1 MATYPPSSPSTPPPP
16 PRSRVASPRA
26 SPYLQP
32 SPPRSSSLHGRS
44 PRLGQSSFDASL
56 DPSNPPSYTAS
67 PRVLFPEPTA
77 SPLHPAASAET
88 LHIVAADAPSSKEP
102 VQWQLGAGDGGGLEP
117 QGGRRRPPTLDLA
130 GSTAPLAHLRYS
142 TASAGSASGSDASNP
157 SAPSAAAASGAASN
171 KPPSIRPSFRLLFSL
186 TTRRT
191 LWCTIVPAL
200 VCGIVSGLVPPYMTQ
215 MLGDAMQAFTD
226 YALAVG
232 VPGADVSAANSTLM
246 HAMRDTSVKLTVA
259 AAIVFVTSTTGLSLW
274 VVHGERVAHA
284 LRLKVY
290 GGITSKGIAW
300 FDRGMGG
307 AADGSEDKAD
317 AAGLMGR
324 FTKDTDDARLACSQT
339 LGLVVQY
346 AAATTFCL
354 ILAFYR
360 DWRVACVVLATIP
373 VVMVAVA
380 LTEMFSGPLANANR
394 ETTGRC
400 SSRVDRIIGA
410 IPTVKAFNAEQHELD
425 GFKDLTKRDFES
437 YVKLHFVWGLRA
449 GATST
454 LLMAMFVQGFWY
466 GAHLISTGQSSASAV
481 NTCFWACMLGSTYLQ
496 SAIPLLVTLEKGK
509 VAMAGLL
516 SLARDEPAPVARLA
530 HRATTPQSASS
541 GTMRRLG
548 RRHRARAGAD
558 SAVDEK
564 ARIAA
569 AAEDD
574 VKDGALGS
582 PMSPHP
588 FTVASPTT
596 AQHTPVF
603 IPLAGA
609 GTLPRRRGAAPR
621 AMGKLR
627 PATFSGELSLRNVTF
642 HYPTRPAPA
651 APALDGVSLYFAARE
666 TTYVVG
672 TSGSGKS
679 TVGQLLLG
687 LYEPDAGHVEVDE
700 QGLEWIDAEWL
711 RGHVACVSQGASVLF
726 DGSIHDNV
734 AVGVVGQLQDDGSRR
749 RKEDVTRDE
758 VVAACRGALI
768 HDFIRDLPEG
778 YDTWLSGEKG
788 ASLSGGQRQRLAIAR
803 AWIRNPTV
811 LILDEATSALDAT
824 SRLLVNEAVKRWR
837 DNRTTIVITHDLAPI
852 GPDDFVYVMAE
863 GRVVEQGYRADL
875 ESDTSG
881 PFATLAATQHGPA
894 AAHSSPFLGA
904 ADDLDFDDDEAEILD
919 DGPLDEPVAP
929 YSVQGTPRTPP
940 QQRSAH
946 PSPMS
951 TPRIQISSADDDER
965 DSSKRFSSPGGAAG
979 FFFGGVATDGA
990 VRASRELRDARR
1002 VSAAFSLSGGSDG
1015 GGGGGRRSRSPSP
1028 ASRPSSRLG
1037 ATELLPAFDPT
1048 APGGD
1053 SASSA
1058 SRSFKTLSRTN
1069 SEMSLQALE
1078 TVGAAAMQSRRS
1090 GRAQG
1095 TARIKHRTLTEAEL
1109 QRWAGQSSGEGGAT
1123 VVVEVG
1129 ADPDA
1134 LKPMMGLGA
1143 LCKRYWPTI
1152 PNKLLFLNGI
1162 VFSVLAGAL
1171 TPLFSTFLSKV
1182 MSNLGNPDAGSLITT
1197 SAVVILVV
1205 AFCEGIF
1212 TFIKF
1217 YSLERCAMGWCTAL
1231 RRRALALVIKQDKSF
1246 FDEPENST
1254 SSLSH
1259 CIVKDAEDARTLV
1272 GTLIGQLCVLTSM
1285 LTVGIVW
1292 ALATGWE
1299 LTLVGFGLVPVLVVI
1314 VRAQT
1319 SVLNRLEQANKL
1331 KRENVSKRFHQ
1342 TISNIRPIRSMSIQ
1356 TVFANTFEESA
1367 RTAMAG
1373 GVKAAPF
1380 TAAGFASVNTLTYL
1394 TEALMLYV
1402 GAILVTSG
1410 RYTFSKMLQVFAIII
1425 FTVTFSSGLMNY
1437 LPGMAK
1443 CLRAAND
1450 LVRLLDLSDETRES
1464 EGRMT
1469 FPIAGHVRFDDIA
1482 FAYPSRPDVPV
1493 LKGVSFEI
1501 KAGETVGIVGASGSG
1516 KSTVAALLQR
1526 LYEPTSGT
1534 VLLDDR
1540 PLNRTDVRYL
1550 RQHVAVVSQHPAL
1563 FDLSV
1568 AHNIAYGRPEGV
1580 VVSDVVAA
1588 AKQAHIHDFVE
1599 TLPEGYGTTLGDN
1612 ASLISGGQ
1620 AQRLQIARA
1629 LVGAPARELLI
1640 LDECTSALDPANQ
1653 KAVMDTLLEVK
1664 EGRTTLIV
1672 THKLAVMEQC
1682 DRIVVIADGVVAET
1696 GTVSELR
1703 AKPHGVFASLA
1714 SGGEWE
1720 AS

>member
-1 MATYPPSSPSTPPPP
+1 
-16 PRSRVASPRA
+16 
-26 SPYLQP
+26 
-32 SPPRSSSLHGRS
+32 
-44 PRLGQSSFDASL
+44 
-56 DPSNPPSYTAS
+56 
-67 PRVLFPEPTA
+67 
-77 SPLHPAASAET
+77 
-88 LHIVAADAPSSKEP
+88 
-102 VQWQLGAGDGGGLEP
+102 
-117 QGGRRRPPTLDLA
+117 
-130 GSTAPLAHLRYS
+130 
-142 TASAGSASGSDASNP
+142 
-157 SAPSAAAASGAASN
+157 
-171 KPPSIRPSFRLLFSL
+171 
-186 TTRRT
+186 
-191 LWCTIVPAL
+191 
-200 VCGIVSGLVPPYMTQ
+200 
-215 MLGDAMQAFTD
+215 
-226 YALAVG
+226 
-232 VPGADVSAANSTLM
+232 
-246 HAMRDTSVKLTVA
+246 
-259 AAIVFVTSTTGLSLW
+259 
-274 VVHGERVAHA
+274 
-284 LRLKVY
+284 
-290 GGITSKGIAW
+290 
-300 FDRGMGG
+300 
-307 AADGSEDKAD
+307 
-317 AAGLMGR
+317 MGR

-373 VVMVAVA
+373 IVMLIVA
-380 LTEMFSGPLANANR
+380 LTEMFSGPLANRNR
-394 ETTGRC
+394 ETTSRC
-400 SSRVDRIIGA
+400 SSRVDRVIGA
-410 IPTVKAFNAEQHELD
+410 IPTVKAFNAEQYELD
-425 GFKDLTKRDFES
+425 GFKDLTKHDFQS

-466 GAHLISTGQSSASAV
+466 GAHLISTGQSTAAAV

-516 SLARDEPAPVARLA
+516 TLARDEPAPVATLA
-530 HRATTPQSASS
+530 AAAARSTPPQSASS
-541 GTMRRLG
+541 GTIRRLG
-548 RRHRARAGAD
+548 RRQRARASAD

-569 AAEDD
+569 AAAAAHVDDAD
-574 VKDGALGS
+574 VKEGALGS
-582 PMSPHP
+582 PLSPHP
-588 FTVASPTT
+588 FTVASPTP
-596 AQHTPVF
+596 HTPVF

-852 GPDDFVYVMAE
+852 GADDFVYVMAE

-875 ESDTSG
+875 ESNASG

-894 AAHSSPFLGA
+894 AHSSPFLGA
-904 ADDLDFDDDEAEILD
+904 ADDFDGGEFDDEAEILD
-919 DGPLDEPVAP
+919 DGELDEPVAP
-929 YSVQGTPRTPP
+929 FSVQGTPRTPP
-940 QQRSAH
+940 QQRSAQ

-1015 GGGGGRRSRSPSP
+1015 GGGRRSRSPSP

-1053 SASSA
+1053 STSSA
-1058 SRSFKTLSRTN
+1058 SRSPFETLSRTN
-1069 SEMSLQALE
+1069 SEMSLKALE
-1078 TVGAAAMQSRRS
+1078 TVGAAAMESRRS
-1090 GRAQG
+1090 GRAPG
-1095 TARIKHRTLTEAEL
+1095 TARLKHRTLTEAEL
-1109 QRWAGQSSGEGGAT
+1109 QRWAGQSTAEGGAT

-1129 ADPDA
+1129 AALDA

-1143 LCKRYWPTI
+1143 LCKRYWSTI

-1205 AFCEGIF
+1205 AFCEGTF

-1272 GTLIGQLCVLTSM
+1272 GTLIGQLCVLASM

-1319 SVLNRLEQANKL
+1319 SVLNRLEQTNKL

-1356 TVFANTFEESA
+1356 SVFANTFEDSA

-1394 TEALMLYV
+1394 TEALMLYI

-1410 RYTFSKMLQVFAIII
+1410 RYSFSKMLQVFSIII

-1450 LVRLLDLSDETRES
+1450 LVRLLDLSDDTRES

-1469 FPIAGHVRFDDIA
+1469 FPIAGHVRFDDVA

-1493 LKGVSFEI
+1493 LKGISFEI
-1501 KAGETVGIVGASGSG
+1501 QPGETVGIVGASGSG

-1568 AHNIAYGRPEGV
+1568 AHNIAYGRPEGLV
-1580 VVSDVVAA
+1580 LADVVTAA
-1588 AKQAHIHDFVE
+1588 RQAHIHDFVQQ
-1599 TLPEGYGTTLGDN
+1599 LPEGYDTSLGDN

-1629 LVGAPARELLI
+1629 LCGHPARELLI

-1653 KAVMDTLLEVK
+1653 RAVMDTLLEVK

-1682 DRIVVIADGVVAET
+1682 DRIVVVADGVVVET
-1696 GTVSELR
+1696 GTVAELR
-1703 AKPHGVFASLA
+1703 AKPHGVFANLA